1 MTPTGGDQPGGSVP
15 PHAGPPLVPG
25 RICGTCSMCCKVYS
39 INELNKPAGRW
50 CIHSLPGRGCADH
63 DNRPSSCRQ
72 FFCSWL
78 VDPNL
83 GPEWKPEVC
92 HFVLSADAA
101 FRALVVK
108 VDPGRP
114 FAWRQEPYYSVLR
127 QYSEAFFRI
136 NQKVLVNVMGHI
148 TVILPENDVTIGRL
162 GPGAQIDIWR
172 EGSSYGAG
180 LRQVAAVHRA

>member
-1 MTPTGGDQPGGSVP
+1 MTLTGGSQPGGP
-15 PHAGPPLVPG
+15 ALPDAGSPLVPG
-25 RICGTCSMCCKVYS
+25 RTCGTCSMCCKVYS

-50 CIHSLPGRGCADH
+50 CIHSVPGRGCANH
-63 DNRPSSCRQ
+63 HNRPRSCRQ

-101 FRALVVK
+101 LRALVVK

-114 FAWRQEPYYSVLR
+114 LAWRQEPYYSVLR
-127 QYSEAFFRI
+127 RYSEVFFRI
-136 NQKVLVNVMGHI
+136 DQKVLVNAMGQI
-148 TVILPENDVTIGRL
+148 TVILPESDVTIGRI

-172 EGSSYGAG
+172 EGSSYGAR
-180 LRQVAAVHRA
+180 LRQGAAVHRA